1 MARRNGLE
9 YVLQRN
15 KQYFKHFKVNYVLCC
30 FLIVVNFLL
39 FFLLYNQWN
48 PTVAP
53 KYIVASP
60 LGNVLWSCPMNVA
73 PNSNSQASWQKTY
86 CSSQLSDQEVKDFAR
101 KACLKVWSLDYSNY
115 KMQLADASQYFSKKG
130 WQNFIV
136 SLKASND
143 LKLLTGDRGDL
154 KSKIF
159 KPVINESGI
168 TIVRKLTGVYS
179 NSGRYSWMVRMPINI
194 PQMSYSQY
202 VEVLVQREPVA
213 NFPNRLAIV
222 QYRG

>member
-1 MARRNGLE
+1 
-9 YVLQRN
+9 
-15 KQYFKHFKVNYVLCC
+15 
-30 FLIVVNFLL
+30 
-39 FFLLYNQWN
+39 
-48 PTVAP
+48 
-53 KYIVASP
+53 
-60 LGNVLWSCPMNVA
+60 
-73 PNSNSQASWQKTY
+73 
-86 CSSQLSDQEVKDFAR
+86 
-101 KACLKVWSLDYSNY
+101 
-115 KMQLADASQYFSKKG
+115 MQLADASQYFSKKG